1 LDMQKAKY
9 DNTQTFLQYTK
20 VIMAKL
26 KTCDW
31 GSLDE
36 NLIQICV
43 ATLKRLLVT
52 AISYDLEQTDPV
64 IELMNHDTGTLIDDS
79 IAKLSVILHD
89 FKDSDQILPDSGLQL
104 YGEYESFVK
113 LSEGLRAYFEKN
125 VQPRKDSSDDSKW
138 FSNLN
143 KFIKC
148 IIERRVLRVKDWYL
162 QNTAKFSHVTANKS
176 AQKKSDMRMS
186 IGVYLHVIIVEK
198 LPYEEVHDLHHCKN
212 ETYPIQCPI
221 LDCQRKCQSNNHFHS
236 NSQVDHFCG
245 NEHQC
250 HELYEETGICKVKLE
265 PRKQEDV
272 YDGLIKGTSITF
284 TKCTLPYRHTQNH
297 NTSHGNMI
305 LTEFTGEDYEFKYEG
320 HKLRVGDQGTFVL
333 CNLFCK
339 DLGRHRHIDYCQSQ
353 DICQGQDIQHI
364 NEQIQPNPSIEKD
377 FISHKLF
384 WKRTEQQEFAKCDHE
399 CLDEIHHK
407 SKGSTSKSTNKSF
420 CELPLFHT
428 QLDPESNPPH
438 DNGYISKDRHHFNYE
453 NPSAC
458 EAAFHII
465 FVLNHSSS
473 MGGSIQ
479 SNILKLWFR
488 DNNML
493 DAVYNA
499 VFQFMNACINSTNQV
514 IRDKLSLILFNHK
527 VIVPFENEDPTDLK
541 KLLDA
546 MIVHKPNSETCFESA
561 IKKAG
566 SLISF
571 HYDPTRTN
579 GIIFLSDG
587 ECVIPERQLHHVFEE
602 SQTRGFP
609 LYLYT
614 VLFSSNSSFS
624 CLEEMAK
631 IVQSYHN
638 NYISSD
644 SLQSQFTRAIDE
656 IRLVNH
662 FTDVV
667 NNLREHK
674 PTLLKKGPNS

>member
-64 IELMNHDTGTLIDDS
+64 IELMVLS
-79 IAKLSVILHD
+79 LLFSKLSVILHD

-162 QNTAKFSHVTANKS
+162 QNTAKFSHLIDKRNCQQVCSKEIRHEDEHWCLSSRHYCGKA
-176 AQKKSDMRMS
+176 
-186 IGVYLHVIIVEK
+186 Y
-198 LPYEEVHDLHHCKN
+198 
-212 ETYPIQCPI
+212 
-221 LDCQRKCQSNNHFHS
+221 CQRKCQSNNHFHS

-284 TKCTLPYRHTQNH
+284 TKYIQLSERLRCNIKISPNEFKHTGKHTHHTN
-297 NTSHGNMI
+297 
-305 LTEFTGEDYEFKYEG
+305 EKEDEDYEFKYEG